1 MITLV
6 PVLRHSVEK
15 NPVEEAKL
23 ALTVMIIHGCN
34 LCNTLSSINR
44 WKEASFSTTN
54 TNLASECKSSQLI
67 AKEKN
72 PKCNGADRIS
82 VLRIVIRY
90 VT

>member
-15 NPVEEAKL
+15 HPVEEAKL

-67 AKEKN
+67 AKEKY
-72 PKCNGADRIS
+72 PKFNGTGLIS
-82 VLRIVIRY
+82 VWRAIISY